1 MLTKALFQG
10 RVDESGVR
18 PRAKS
23 PGDIARKLAARGRSR
38 PAGGSGAWRRE
49 TFRLPRTEARAKAR
63 EWFDAYP
70 KAAYMTEI
78 EFWRV
83 CEDGEIEFTIR
94 RLPSAD

>member
-1 MLTKALFQG
+1 MSQEFK
-10 RVDESGVR
+10 

-38 PAGGSGAWRRE
+38 PLGPGGAWRRE
-49 TFRLPRTEARAKAR
+49 TFRLPRPEARAKAR
-63 EWFDAYP
+63 EWFDLYP

-83 CEDGEIEFTIR
+83 CEGDEIEFTIR